1 SISGRQLGTHAAPAE
16 GPGMSRH
23 RLTVVLSQAQGKNPA
38 KRALEEAIVAALLLE
53 PGMDVSIVPYLY
65 DLDAEHTGRL
75 FLQSVQGD
83 MVVLAWMFPRAAFWV
98 LDRDGIRGHV
108 GESQL
113 KPAAEED
120 EEEEEVPEP
129 SRGIGSVN
137 VPDRHIYCLDLR
149 DHANHVLYVEE
160 IRRIAAEC
168 RERREAT
175 LKQWVQ
181 GNPTMVQLGRYL
193 RPNDSPLAPSG
204 RGVEGEAGTQAFTP
218 DQLLQQPGRRWY
230 PVIDY
235 SRCTNCMECLDF
247 CLFGVYGVDKLD
259 RILVENQDNCKRGCP
274 ACSRVCPEHAIMFPD
289 YKTPAIAGAPVGN
302 VSGLK
307 IDLTKLFGGG
317 DAIQIAA
324 QERDRELVNDGR
336 AAVGLTVGI
345 PKRQAN
351 KGAGPKGD
359 PGKLMDALDD
369 LNI

>member
-1 SISGRQLGTHAAPAE
+1 
-16 GPGMSRH
+16 MSRE
-23 RLTVVLSQAQGKNPA
+23 RLTVVLSQAQGKDPR
-38 KRALEEAIVAALLLE
+38 KRALEESVTAALIME
-53 PGMDVSIVPYLY
+53 PGLDVSVVPYLY
-65 DLDAEHTGRL
+65 DLGPDHTGRL
-75 FLQSVQGD
+75 YLESVKGD
-83 MVVLAWMFPRAAFWV
+83 VVVLGWMYPRAAFWL
-98 LDRDGIRGHV
+98 LDRDGIKGHY

-113 KPAAEED
+113 KPPDDVDEDED
-120 EEEEEVPEP
+120 EEAGEPEP
-129 SRGIGSVN
+129 PKGIGSVD

-149 DHANHVLYVEE
+149 DHANHAVYVEE
-160 IRRIAAEC
+160 VRRIAAEC

-351 KGAGPKGD
+351 KVAGPKD
-359 PGKLMDALDD
+359 DLDKLMDALDD